1 MIYYIVTESIELEI
15 IVSNKIIGGYSMNKS
30 IKALVIAGAFLFS
43 SSVSF
48 ASEPEAFNA
57 NNLSSEK
64 EIVST
69 YSSKTYDS
77 GVKDWL
83 GGKWRH
89 GVNSSH
95 VWSQFYH
102 GSKYHNTK
110 VKGAGGMF
118 GKSGRTAPRKKAYAS
133 WEKALFGNEAYANVE

>member
-1 MIYYIVTESIELEI
+1 ME
-15 IVSNKIIGGYSMNKS
+15 NK
-30 IKALVIAGAFLFS
+30 IKALAVAGLILFS
-43 SSVSF
+43 TPASF
-48 ASEPEAFNA
+48 AASEYSFDSL
-57 NNLSSEK
+57 NNDVVTVESES
-64 EIVST
+64 VST

-110 VKGAGGMF
+110 VKGAGVMF
-118 GKSGRTAPRKKAYAS
+118 GKSGRIAPNKTAYAS

>member
-1 MIYYIVTESIELEI
+1 ME
-15 IVSNKIIGGYSMNKS
+15 NK
-30 IKALVIAGAFLFS
+30 IKALAVAGLILFS
-43 SSVSF
+43 TPVSF
-48 ASEPEAFNA
+48 ADQEYSIDSSNNDVVTVESESVN
-57 NNLSSEK
+57 
-64 EIVST
+64 T

-102 GSKYHNTK
+102 GSKYHNTS
-110 VKGAGGMF
+110 VKGKGRKIAR
-118 GKSGRTAPRKKAYAS
+118 SGRVAPSNTAYAS
-133 WEKALFGNEAYANVE
+133 WEKAPFGNEAYANVE

>member
-1 MIYYIVTESIELEI
+1 ME
-15 IVSNKIIGGYSMNKS
+15 NK
-30 IKALVIAGAFLFS
+30 IKALAVAGLILFS
-43 SSVSF
+43 TPVSF
-48 ASEPEAFNA
+48 AASEYSFDSL
-57 NNLSSEK
+57 NNDVFTVESES
-64 EIVST
+64 VST

-89 GVNSSH
+89 GVNTSQ
-95 VWSQFYH
+95 VWSRFYH

-110 VKGAGGMF
+110 VKGAGGRF
-118 GKSGRTAPRKKAYAS
+118 GRSGRVAPRNTAYAS